1 MSKARWEWWPDVI
14 VLSAI
19 LLAAQMAG
27 PPAPDMAETAA
38 ARAVLI
44 GLDGPEFDACS
55 SLGRISGAEPVQV
68 VRDGPDDRAGPVSQL
83 DRRSFVWLCEAA
95 GEWQGIVYPEGEFQ
109 DIADCRVG
117 SPVTE
122 PRSYEGPCRA
132 GWVRARNIELMA
144 G

>member
-1 MSKARWEWWPDVI
+1 MT

-27 PPAPDMAETAA
+27 PPTPDMAERAA
-38 ARAVLI
+38 ARTVLI
-44 GLDGPEFDACS
+44 GLDGPETDACS
-55 SLGRISGAEPVQV
+55 GLGRIAGADSVQI
-68 VRDGPDDRAGPVSQL
+68 VRAGPDDRAAQVSEL

-117 SPVTE
+117 SPVAE
-122 PRSYEGPCRA
+122 PRSYDGPCRS